1 MVTVLTN
8 RKKFKFWRPAT
19 YAAALICSAVLYSC
33 GQPEGDNSGQDSTV
47 QVADIVSVE
56 QGIQADSLVKQ
67 MARTV
72 MTIWKDPAITG
83 QHAYRNW
90 SYDEGVV
97 LKGFENI
104 WELTGDPLY
113 YNYIQHSMDDF
124 VDKNGVIRR
133 YDSMSYKLD
142 DINNGKVLLT
152 LARVTGK
159 KQYWKAAS
167 SLRNQLLHQPRT
179 FDGGFWHKT
188 IYPNQMWLDGLYM
201 AEPFYAEYAMLSGE
215 DTAFNDIG
223 KQFVLME
230 RHARD
235 EKTGLLYHGWDAA
248 KVQKWA
254 DKQTGLSPN
263 FWGRAM
269 GWYGMGLV
277 DALDYFPKN
286 QPYRDSLIQ
295 ILNRFARAVVKYQD
309 KNSHVWWQV
318 LDKAG
323 EKGNYQESS
332 ASCMFVYAL
341 AKGVR
346 KGYLP
351 ASFEKSASEGFAGI
365 VKEFIGKDSTGMTV
379 LNGTCEVAGLGGKPY
394 RDGTYEYY
402 INEKPKV
409 NDGKGVGAFLLAG
422 TEIQMAAQLHYGRAN
437 GKTTEV
443 LLDNFYNNET
453 KINLAGISQPMH
465 YTWNDRENSGFSLWN
480 DVFQS
485 LGASTDMLKAAPS
498 ADNLKE
504 AGVYIIVDPDTGKE
518 TRQPNYVDQAAI
530 KAIKEWVNNGGVLVL
545 LANDSL
551 NAEFEHFNQLAESFG
566 IHFDGNSLNRVQGHA
581 YEQGA
586 IAIKADDSI
595 FSGIQQVYIKE
606 LSSITLKDGAT
617 AALST
622 KDGHVAAAI
631 SHVGK
636 GLVFAVGDPW
646 VYNEYV
652 DGRKLPLQFENY
664 KAMTAL
670 SKWLLKIASK
680 TRN

>member
-1 MVTVLTN
+1 
-8 RKKFKFWRPAT
+8 
-19 YAAALICSAVLYSC
+19 
-33 GQPEGDNSGQDSTV
+33 
-47 QVADIVSVE
+47 
-56 QGIQADSLVKQ
+56 

-83 QHAYRNW
+83 QHSYRNW
-90 SYDEGVV
+90 SYDEGVI

-104 WELTGDPLY
+104 WELTGDPVY

-133 YDSMSYKLD
+133 YDSTSYKLD

-152 LARVTGK
+152 LARVSGQ
-159 KQYWKAAS
+159 KQYWKAAA

-201 AEPFYAEYAMLSGE
+201 AEPFYAEYAMLSDE

-235 EKTGLLYHGWDAA
+235 ENTGLLYHGWDAA

-254 DKQTGLSPN
+254 DKETGLSPN

-277 DALDYFPKN
+277 DALDYFPKG

-295 ILNRFARAVVKYQD
+295 ILNRFAEAVVKYQD

-323 EKGNYQESS
+323 KKGNYQEAS
-332 ASCMFVYAL
+332 ASCMFVYTL

-351 ASFEKSASEGFAGI
+351 ASFEKAASEGFAGI
-365 VKEFIGKDSTGMTV
+365 VKTFIGKDSTGMTV

-422 TEIQMAAQLHYGRAN
+422 TEIQMAAQLHYGRSN
-437 GKTTEV
+437 GEAKEV

-453 KINLAGISQPMH
+453 KINPAGVSKPMH
-465 YTWNDRENSGFSLWN
+465 YTWNDRANSGFSLWG
-480 DVFQS
+480 DIFES
-485 LGASTDMLKAAPS
+485 LGAHTAMLKAAPS
-498 ADNLKE
+498 DDNLKD
-504 AGVYIIVDPDTGKE
+504 ADIYIVVDPDTEKE
-518 TRQPNYVDQAAI
+518 TARPNYVDQSAI
-530 KAIKEWVNNGGVLVL
+530 EAVKEWVSKGGVLVL

-551 NAEFEHFNQLAESFG
+551 NAEFEHFNHLAETFG

-586 IAIKADDSI
+586 IAINADDSV
-595 FSGIQQVYIKE
+595 FNGVEKVYIKE
-606 LSSITLKDGAT
+606 LSSITLKGGAK
-617 AALST
+617 AALNT
-622 KDGHVAAAI
+622 EDGHVAAAI

-670 SKWLLKIASK
+670 SKWLLKNSK
-680 TRN
+680 